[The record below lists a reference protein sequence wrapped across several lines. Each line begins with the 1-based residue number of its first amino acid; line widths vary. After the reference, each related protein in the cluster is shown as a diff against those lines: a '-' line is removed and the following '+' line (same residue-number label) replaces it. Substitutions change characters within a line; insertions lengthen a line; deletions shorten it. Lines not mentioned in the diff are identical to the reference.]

1 MISRALAKSKL
12 NGLELG
18 ARITLISAGK
28 MAAPMAEVFLENWRG
43 EIRDGL
49 VAAPVGE
56 LSDRRLQFFRVGHP
70 VPTKE
75 SVNAG
80 QYALDLARDRQASDV
95 LVLLLSGGASA
106 SLSVPAEGVTLE
118 TKIQATRALLRGG
131 VSIDDINCVR
141 KHLSRIKGGWLA
153 ASTAAKT
160 FTFAVSDV
168 VGPVEDDPAVIGS
181 GPTTG
186 DATSFEDALRIVN
199 RVEVRPHFPLSAREV
214 LERGRDGY
222 VAETPKPGDSRLS
235 RSSVEIVGSRRD
247 LVKAAASKAM
257 NLGFDTTIIDRPVIG
272 EARLTAPSHL
282 TRVVEAASKLGRPAC
297 VMSTGETT
305 VTVEGKGRGG
315 RNQEFGLA
323 LVDPLAVLNEDVVV
337 ASVATDG
344 VDGPT
349 EAAGAIVDGTTL
361 ARSRELDLGTPRS
374 YLDKNDSFTFF
385 QALGDILITGPTDT
399 NVGDLQVFIL
409 PGSSC

>member
-12 NGLELG
+12 HGLDPG
-18 ARITLISAGK
+18 ARVTLISAGK
-28 MAAPMAEVFLENWRG
+28 MAAPMTEVFLENWRG
-43 EIRDGL
+43 EIRGGL

-56 LSDRRLQFFRVGHP
+56 LLDRRLQFFRVGHP
-70 VPTKE
+70 VPTQE

-80 QYALDLARDRQASDV
+80 QRALELARDKGPSGV

-118 TKIQATRALLRGG
+118 SKIQATTALLRGG
-131 VSIDDINCVR
+131 VSIHDINCVR

-160 FTFAVSDV
+160 LTFAVSDV

-186 DATSFEDALRIVN
+186 DPTYFEDALRIVN
-199 RVEVRPHFPLSAREV
+199 RTEVRPHFPLSAREV

-222 VAETPKPGDSRLS
+222 VAETPKPGDPRLS
-235 RSSVEIVGSRRD
+235 SSSVEIVGSRHD
-247 LVKAAASKAM
+247 LVGAAASKAM
-257 NLGFDTTIIDRPVIG
+257 NLGFDTAIIGRPVIG
-272 EARLTAPSHL
+272 EARQTAPSHL
-282 TRVVEAASKLGRPAC
+282 KRVVEAASKLARPAC

-305 VTVEGKGRGG
+305 VTVEGRGRGG

-374 YLDKNDSFTFF
+374 YLDRNDSFTFF